1 MGKAVNKKS
10 SISRAMMNLKST
22 DQPMLLQEES
32 TLPKVELTSKPYC
45 VVKYDLQKLM
55 MLSPL
60 VKSIISELNIP
71 AGLSHLLDVTIMMP
85 GVEVEALV
93 LLVKILGGEVA
104 NAIREEEKNI
114 LEVAEAL
121 GIELDLGKINTSNN
135 ADMIVFVKEEED
147 NVIQEINNIDV
158 DSDVSILFGG
168 ETQELSEKEL
178 SLSMGLNNGEAMNDG
193 ETDTKSEI
201 KQEPFK
207 CKDCSATLSSS
218 KLLIRHMVGVHTEKL
233 KTPCDICGKIFNR
246 KDAMKTHKKKYHASF
261 VELK

>member
-1 MGKAVNKKS
+1 
-10 SISRAMMNLKST
+10 
-22 DQPMLLQEES
+22 
-32 TLPKVELTSKPYC
+32 
-45 VVKYDLQKLM
+45 

-104 NAIREEEKNI
+104 NAIREEEKSI
-114 LEVAEAL
+114 IEVAEAL
-121 GIELDLGKINTSNN
+121 GIELDLGKNNTSNT
-135 ADMIVFVKEEED
+135 ADMIEGVYIKEEED
-147 NVIQEINNIDV
+147 DVIQDINNTDVDV
-158 DSDVSILFGG
+158 DSDVSIMYGC
-168 ETQELSEKEL
+168 ETEKLSDKEL
-178 SLSMGLNNGEAMNDG
+178 SLSIGINNGEALNDG

-201 KQEPFK
+201 KEEPYK
-207 CKDCSATLSSS
+207 CTDCSATLSTS
-218 KLLIRHMVGVHTEKL
+218 KLLTRHMVGVHTEKL

-246 KDAMKTHKKKYHASF
+246 KDAMKTHKKKYHASV